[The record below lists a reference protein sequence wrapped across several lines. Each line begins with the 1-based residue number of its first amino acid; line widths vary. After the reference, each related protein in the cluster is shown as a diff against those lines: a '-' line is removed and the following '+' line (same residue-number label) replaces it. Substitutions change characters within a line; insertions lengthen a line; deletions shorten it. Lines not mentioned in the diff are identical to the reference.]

1 MIYVRS
7 EKNRTYDSTCFYE
20 QTEGKKDFKIS
31 EFYRKDYTSLHIICS
46 VLWVTVGYLCA
57 IGIVVLMVL
66 EDLLENLSN
75 GVIVMLGGMVLLGY
89 IALLIIYAIITHHI
103 YDEKHKEA
111 RQRVKKYN
119 HDLTRLLRMYEKE
132 NR

>member
-1 MIYVRS
+1 MLDQRKIELMTRLA
-7 EKNRTYDSTCFYE
+7 FYE
-20 QTEGKKDFKIS
+20 QTDGKKDFKVS
-31 EFYRKDYTSLHIICS
+31 EFYRKDYTSLHTICS
-46 VLWVTVGYLCA
+46 VLWVTVGYLCV
-57 IGIVVLMVL
+57 IGIVILMVL

-75 GVIVMLGGMVLLGY
+75 GVIVMLGGMILLGY
-89 IALLIIYAIITHHI
+89 IALIIIYAIITNHI